1 VHHVDVTV
9 GDQPVRAIEIIGE
22 PDVAGGYLARGFDS
36 EGKAEM
42 MHLTIDA
49 GGVFH
54 FTGGSDIAPAA
65 QPTSETTARVRST
78 LRIAPDRQSMTALWE
93 RSEDG
98 VTWQPWMDMRFS
110 AE

>member
-1 VHHVDVTV
+1 VL
-9 GDQPVRAIEIIGE
+9 GRAGRSSPPV
-22 PDVAGGYLARGFDS
+22 LALPIAD
-36 EGKAEM
+36 
-42 MHLTIDA
+42 H
-49 GGVFH
+49 GVFH

-65 QPTSETTARVRST
+65 QPTNAQTARVRST

-98 VTWQPWMDMRFS
+98 TTWHPWMDIGFS